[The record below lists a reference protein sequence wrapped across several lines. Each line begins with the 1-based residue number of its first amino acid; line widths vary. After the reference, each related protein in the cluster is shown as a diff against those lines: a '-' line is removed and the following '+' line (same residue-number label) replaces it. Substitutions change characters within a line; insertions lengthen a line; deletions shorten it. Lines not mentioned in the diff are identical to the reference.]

1 MSKLSGGHA
10 PIDFAIGAEVINDTA
25 AHTGQF
31 SYIAFYENSTITEI
45 LSENVTDNDFASA
58 TVDAS
63 TALEGYFTSIQL
75 QNGACIAYKI

>member
-1 MSKLSGGHA
+1 MSKLTGGHA
-10 PIDFAIGAEVINDTA
+10 PVDYTIGAEVITDTV

-31 SYIAFYENSTITEI
+31 SYIAFYEGSTITEI
-45 LSENVTDNDFASA
+45 LSENITDNNFAGA

-63 TALEGYFTSIQL
+63 TALEGYFTSIKL

>member
-1 MSKLSGGHA
+1 MTKLTGGHA
-10 PIDFAIGAEVINDTA
+10 PVDYTIGAEVITDTV

-31 SYIAFYENSTITEI
+31 SYIAFFEGSTITEI
-45 LSENVTDNDFASA
+45 LSENITDNNFAGA

-63 TALEGYFTSIQL
+63 TALEGYFTSIRL

>member
-1 MSKLSGGHA
+1 MTKLTGGHA
-10 PIDFAIGAEVINDTA
+10 PVDYTIGAEVITDTV

-31 SYIAFYENSTITEI
+31 SYIAFYEGSTITEI
-45 LSENVTDNDFASA
+45 LSENITDNNFAGA

-63 TALEGYFTSIQL
+63 TALEGYFTSIRP

>member
-1 MSKLSGGHA
+1 MTKLTGGHA
-10 PIDFAIGAEVINDTA
+10 PIDYSIGAEVINDTA
-25 AHTGQF
+25 VHTGQF
-31 SYIAFYENSTITEI
+31 SYIVFYENSTITEI

-63 TALEGYFTSIQL
+63 TALEGYFTSIRL

>member
-1 MSKLSGGHA
+1 MSKLTGGHA
-10 PIDFAIGAEVINDTA
+10 PVDYTIGAEVITDTV

-31 SYIAFYENSTITEI
+31 SYIAFYEGSTITEI
-45 LSENVTDNDFASA
+45 LSENITDNNFAGA

-63 TALEGYFTSIQL
+63 TALEGYFTSIRL

>member
-1 MSKLSGGHA
+1 MTKLTGGHA
-10 PIDFAIGAEVINDTA
+10 PVDYSIGAEVINDTA

-45 LSENVTDNDFASA
+45 LSENVTDNDFSGAS
-58 TVDAS
+58 VDAS
-63 TALEGYFTSIQL
+63 AALEGYFTSIQL

>member
-1 MSKLSGGHA
+1 MTKLTGGHA
-10 PIDFAIGAEVINDTA
+10 PVDYTIGAEVITDTV

-31 SYIAFYENSTITEI
+31 SYIAFYEGSTITEI
-45 LSENVTDNDFASA
+45 LSENITDNNFAGA

-63 TALEGYFTSIQL
+63 TALEGYFTSIRL